1 MSESEEDD
9 LDALP
14 EGELL
19 TLPDGAIPPGWLSE
33 FFARRAA
40 LIHQQDSNELALEL
54 SGDSSLHLM
63 IFRDMDPKEK
73 LRRKEEE
80 DRRRLLA
87 EAELQEYRDRSDRL
101 LARIEEEQLVVE
113 KHRKEI
119 EDNALKLHDG
129 RRVYVDGNQYRD
141 EQGRVLE
148 GRDRDEAAALH
159 NQKPNAST
167 WQDRQKIIE
176 QADELDRLRQKVL
189 NDRQEAERGGDVSA
203 ANDRLSGYEKE
214 FQNNLETKPT
224 DIAAKA
230 PTDLAASYSADYM
243 AAYGDEYTISTV
255 PAFTKAADGQA
266 VVDRKNTETENPQ
279 TQNAPRP
286 GGQIAPKV

>member
-1 MSESEEDD
+1 MPESEEDD

-19 TLPDGAIPPGWLSE
+19 TLPAGAIPQGWLTE

-87 EAELQEYRDRSDRL
+87 EAELQGYRERSDRL
-101 LARIEEEQLVVE
+101 LPRIEQDQRVIE
-113 KHRKEI
+113 KRRKEI

-148 GRDRDEAAALH
+148 GRDRDEAAEQYRQHPDA
-159 NQKPNAST
+159 PT
-167 WQDRQKIIE
+167 WQERQKTI
-176 QADELDRLRQKVL
+176 DEAGELERLNQKVL
-189 NDRQEAERGGDVSA
+189 KAGAGG
-203 ANDRLSGYEKE
+203 
-214 FQNNLETKPT
+214 
-224 DIAAKA
+224 
-230 PTDLAASYSADYM
+230 
-243 AAYGDEYTISTV
+243 
-255 PAFTKAADGQA
+255 
-266 VVDRKNTETENPQ
+266 
-279 TQNAPRP
+279 
-286 GGQIAPKV
+286 

>member
-19 TLPDGAIPPGWLSE
+19 TLPDGAIPPGWLTE

-40 LIHQQDSNELALEL
+40 LVQQQDSNELALEL
-54 SGDSSLHLM
+54 SGDSSFHLM

-73 LRRKEEE
+73 RRRKEEE

-87 EAELQEYRDRSDRL
+87 EQELLEYRDRSDRL
-101 LARIEEEQLVVE
+101 LARIEQEQIAVE
-113 KHRKEI
+113 KRRKEI

-159 NQKPNAST
+159 QEKPNAST
-167 WQDRQKIIE
+167 WQDRQKTIE
-176 QADELDRLRQKVL
+176 EADELERLKQKVL
-189 NDRQEAERGGDVSA
+189 NDRQEAERGGDASA
-203 ANDRLSGYEKE
+203 ANERLLGYEKE
-214 FQNNLETKPT
+214 FQNNLETT
-224 DIAAKA
+224 RTEIAAKA
-230 PTDLAASYSADYM
+230 PAELAASYSTDYM

-255 PAFTKAADGQA
+255 PAFTKAADGQTPT
-266 VVDRKNTETENPQ
+266 DRKDTETDNPQ

-286 GGQIAPKV
+286 AGQITPKI